1 MKTGYKTIETMLV
14 LTIACLAVYV
24 IWHAKA
30 ALYLSLGFGLV
41 GILSPWMS
49 RQIARGWME
58 LTRMLGR
65 ISNAVL
71 LSVVYLLVVMPVAGF
86 RRMRKKDKLTYFDRA
101 ADSNFV
107 SRDHLFTKGD
117 LEKMW

>member
-14 LTIACLAVYV
+14 LATACLAVFV
-24 IWHAKA
+24 LWHAKA

-49 RQIARGWME
+49 RQIAWGWMG
-58 LTRMLGR
+58 LTRVLSR

-71 LSVVYLLVVMPVAGF
+71 LSVVYWLVLAPVAVF
-86 RRMRKKDKLTYFDRA
+86 RRMRKKDKLTHFDRA
-101 ADSNFV
+101 AGSNFV
-107 SRDHLFTKGD
+107 SRDHAFTRKD